1 MATATRKCALKS
13 CSKRN
18 PPETMII
25 KGVNAWCDNDCQTAH
40 ALLNLKNL
48 RAANDRTAKNAE
60 KEKRKAARAKKE
72 AFYANDLTKQ
82 KALTQTA
89 ANKLCSLLDA
99 GRNCISC
106 GRPLRGGRFQHS
118 SHFKS
123 RGANSF
129 LRYSML
135 NLHLSC
141 VVCNLWKSGEIEG
154 FRAGLIER
162 YGQPLLDCLDNA
174 PRSKDWTIPELTELR
189 TIMNAEIR
197 RLQRGESPSRDWRTI
212 PVDTS
217 K

>member
-1 MATATRKCALKS
+1 MANSLRKCALKS
-13 CSKRN
+13 CSKRK
-18 PPETMII
+18 PRLSMII
-25 KGVNAWCDNDCQTAH
+25 KGVNAWCDSECQSAH

-82 KALTQTA
+82 KALTQAA

-99 GRNCISC
+99 GQNCISC

-141 VVCNLWKSGEIEG
+141 VVCNQHFSGNVEG
-154 FRAGLIER
+154 YREGLKER
-162 YGQPLLDCLDNA
+162 YGQPILDYLDNA
-174 PRSKDWTIPELTELR
+174 PRVKDWECAELISLR
-189 TIMNAEIR
+189 AILNAEIR
-197 RLQRGESPSRDWRTI
+197 HINKGNPPSRDWRAI
-212 PVDTS
+212 PVTG
-217 K
+217 